1 MSRVDQV
8 LAALALRGAR
18 VSLEAGALKLSAPKG
33 ALDPALKA
41 ELAAVRDE
49 LVVRLSAA
57 YARVGPSFS
66 LFFFAADDEAPEDG
80 YRFLLEAAAFA
91 DVRNFEAVWLPERH
105 FHALGGLFPN
115 PAVAAA
121 AVAMR
126 TTRLGIRA
134 GSVVAPLHDPLRIAE
149 EWAMVD
155 RLSGGRV
162 GLAFASG
169 WHVDDFVFAPAA
181 YAGRRAAAVDGLSQV
196 RALWRGE
203 TLQRVNGAGVAVAV
217 QTRPR
222 PVSAELPAWLTA
234 IGNLG
239 TFEAAGRCGAN
250 LLTCLLGQS
259 VEELGAKIA
268 AYRAARAAAGFS
280 GPGRVTVMVHAFLGA
295 DRDAAKARVRAP
307 FRRYIGGSLELIGPL
322 AASLGASLDLASLAP
337 EDREAL
343 LDHAFERWW
352 DGAALLGDEADG
364 RRMADRLA
372 AAGVDEVGCLIDW
385 GLGLDEVLG
394 SLARIE
400 VLAGGGAL

>member
-1 MSRVDQV
+1 MSRVDAV
-8 LAALALRGAR
+8 LAALALRGASI
-18 VSLEAGALKLSAPKG
+18 SLEAGALKLSAPKG
-33 ALDPALKA
+33 ALDAALRA
-41 ELAAVRDE
+41 DLALVRDE
-49 LVVRLSAA
+49 LVARLSARSGLA
-57 YARVGPSFS
+57 FS

-80 YRFLLEAAAFA
+80 YRFLLEAAARA
-91 DVRNFEAVWLPERH
+91 DALGFEAVWLPERH

-126 TTRLGIRA
+126 TSRLAIRA
-134 GSVVAPLHDPLRIAE
+134 GSVVAPLHDPLRVAE
-149 EWAMVD
+149 EWGMVD

-169 WHVDDFVFAPAA
+169 WHADDFVFAPAK
-181 YAGRRAAAVDGLSQV
+181 YAERRAAAVEGLTAV

-203 TLQRVNGAGVAVAV
+203 ALTRVNGAGVAIAV

-234 IGNLG
+234 IGNPA
-239 TFEAAGRCGAN
+239 TFEAAGRCGAH
-250 LLTCLLGQS
+250 LLTCLLGQT
-259 VEELGAKIA
+259 VEELGGKIA
-268 AYRAARAAAGFS
+268 TYRAARAAAGFA

-295 DRDAAKARVRAP
+295 DRAACKARVRDP

-322 AASLGASLDLASLAP
+322 AASMGATLDLASLDPA
-337 EDREAL
+337 DREAL

-352 DGAALLGDEADG
+352 SSAALLGDEADG
-364 RRMADRLA
+364 RRMAAALA

-394 SLARIE
+394 SLERIAG
-400 VLAGGGAL
+400 LAP